1 MMLKYVCRLLL
12 AYIAPKLTIVPQST
26 ISGMFEDALVQIAR
40 KHEFTR
46 FVKLSYLDAEM
57 DPVSVPAVLAYKAGD
72 LIANL
77 VSIVDEMPVDATINA
92 SNLEHVLQRSV
103 ISSRCV
109 DMLVLM

>member
-1 MMLKYVCRLLL
+1 MFVWSTRRRS
-12 AYIAPKLTIVPQST
+12 PQLTIVHQST

-57 DPVSVPAVLAYKAGD
+57 DPISVPAVLAYKAGD

-77 VSIVDEMPVDATINA
+77 VSIVDEMPMDATINA

-103 ISSRCV
+103 TSSHRDDCAI
-109 DMLVLM
+109 LTS